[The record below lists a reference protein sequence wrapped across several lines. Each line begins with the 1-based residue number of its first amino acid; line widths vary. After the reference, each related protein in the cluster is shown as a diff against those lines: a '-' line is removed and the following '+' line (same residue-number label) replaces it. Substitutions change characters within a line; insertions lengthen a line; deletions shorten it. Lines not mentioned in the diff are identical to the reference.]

1 MRTAFCITCGLLALL
16 PTGGAQAQTTL
27 AGKQQCAKP
36 DPNYTLPVG
45 DHAKHTMSLSGL
57 KCTWS
62 EGDIAGGRLTDEAD
76 TYTSDISGNLSRDL
90 VYGVGS
96 VASGDKYFIRY
107 AVTTRLKDG
116 APVRAQCTWTF
127 AGGTGKLK
135 GLSGKGTCK
144 GTFSA
149 DGTGSWDIQG
159 DYLIQPT
166 AKTK

>member
-1 MRTAFCITCGLLALL
+1 MKTALCIICGLLALL
-16 PTGGAQAQTTL
+16 PTGRAQAQTTL

-62 EGDIAGGRLTDEAD
+62 QGDLGGDRLTDEAD

-90 VYGVGS
+90 IYGVGS
-96 VASGDKYFIRY
+96 VASGDKYFVRY
-107 AVTTRLKDG
+107 VGTTTFKG
-116 APVRAQCTWTF
+116 ETPVRGQCTWAFT
-127 AGGTGKLK
+127 GGTGKLK

-149 DGTGSWDIQG
+149 DGTASWDLQG
-159 DYLIQPT
+159 DYLIATT

>member
-1 MRTAFCITCGLLALL
+1 MRTALCIICGLLALL
-16 PTGGAQAQTTL
+16 PTGRAQAQMKLT
-27 AGKQQCAKP
+27 GKQQCAKL

-45 DHAKHTMSLSGL
+45 DQAEHTMALAGG

-62 EGDIAGGRLTDEAD
+62 QGDLGGDRLTDEAD
-76 TYTSDISGNLSRDL
+76 TFTSDIRGNLSRDQ

-96 VASGDKYFIRY
+96 VASGDKYFVRF
-107 AVTTRLKDG
+107 VGTTTLKDG
-116 APVRAQCTWTF
+116 APVRGQCTWTF
-127 AGGTGKLK
+127 TGGTGKLK

-149 DGTGSWDIQG
+149 DGTASWDIQG
-159 DYLIQPT
+159 DYLIQTT